1 MKTVVHINKLF
12 PKHLF
17 WDVDMSSLDIE
28 KDRDLIIP
36 RALIASTPLTFT
48 DDISK
53 LEQIYSKS
61 TITRELKET
70 KERISNQI
78 CLLVARRYHIKKFAR
93 FSK

>member
-1 MKTVVHINKLF
+1 
-12 PKHLF
+12 
-17 WDVDMSSLDIE
+17 MSSLDIE

-53 LEQIYSKS
+53 LEQIYSKA